1 MRKKEEIL
9 APSELYVLAKQAK
22 NLVKAQDIYV
32 GGSYGE
38 GIENKDSD
46 IDLYVVMPRE
56 EFDDKYLN
64 VMPQVKRYLHS
75 LYSKKVDFHWVAEED
90 LRSMALIHY
99 EELSNKQL
107 LRKPIRCAIIG
118 TTCSGKTTLT
128 LKLSGALKEMGVNVE
143 CISGSDRRL
152 SFPRWKIERRLE
164 AQLWFILRQAVLEL
178 EGCLQVGADI
188 VISDRSPIDF
198 SAYLLEMY
206 PEESV
211 PFLRDF
217 LRWWYNTYNA
227 LVIAHPYPYQDDK
240 NRPGDD
246 FRLRVHKILLE
257 LISDI
262 RTDDGTRSWSST
274 SILLQQTPAIF
285 DMETNSFEHIL
296 DYLYQKV
303 RQADADIIEQ
313 EE

>member
-9 APSELYVLAKQAK
+9 APSELYVLAKQAR
-22 NLVKAQDIYV
+22 NLVGAEDIYV

-38 GIENKDSD
+38 GIANKGSD

-56 EFDDKYLN
+56 EFDDKYMN
-64 VMPQVKRYLHS
+64 VIPQTKRYLHS
-75 LYSKKVDFHWVAEED
+75 LYSKKVDFHYVAEED

-99 EELSNKQL
+99 EELTKRQL
-107 LRKPIRCAIIG
+107 LTKPIRCAVIG
-118 TTCSGKTTLT
+118 TTCSGKTTLV
-128 LKLSGALKEMGVNVE
+128 LELSGALKKMGVNVE

-164 AQLWFILRQAVLEL
+164 AQLWFIFRQAVLEL

-217 LRWWYNTYNA
+217 LRWWYNSYNF
-227 LVIAHPYPYQDDK
+227 VILAKPYPYQDDK
-240 NRPGDD
+240 NRPSDN
-246 FRLRVHKILLE
+246 FRLRVDDILRR

-262 RTDDGTRSWSST
+262 GQDSMERARGRYSSIIE
-274 SILLQQTPAIF
+274 SEGPVLLDIEIF
-285 DMETNSFEHIL
+285 TFGIIL
-296 DYLYQKV
+296 DILHSKIRKV
-303 RQADADIIEQ
+303 
-313 EE
+313 EEEE